1 MKTFLKNIL
10 VWILG
15 GQIRRL
21 CRRHHFKIIG
31 VVGSIGKTSTKI
43 AIAKILQSERRVR
56 YQEGNYNDTVSVPL
70 VFFGHSIPSL
80 RNIFA
85 WALIL
90 LKNEYQI
97 LGDYPFDVVVLELG
111 TDGPNQIGQFRRFL
125 HLDIAVLTA
134 VSPEHMEFFKTLEN
148 VADEEWSVS
157 FFSDLIF
164 ANRDLCKMVPDNLDH
179 KKIIFYG
186 KDLGSSYKMENIERN
201 VSGFNFDISREGKK
215 LISLSYG
222 AISEVELYT
231 ITASFVVASQFGL
244 KETSFKEAIKK
255 ISGFPGRMQKLKGIK
270 KSIIIDDTY
279 NASPVAMKI
288 ALDTLYNFPGQP
300 KVAS

>member
-80 RNIFA
+80 WNIFA

-157 FFSDLIF
+157 FFSDIIF
-164 ANRDLCKMVPDNLDH
+164 ANKDLCGVLPPNLSY
-179 KKIIFYG
+179 KKISFYG
-186 KDLGSSYKMENIERN
+186 KKFGSVYKIE
-201 VSGFNFDISREGKK
+201 
-215 LISLSYG
+215 
-222 AISEVELYT
+222 
-231 ITASFVVASQFGL
+231 
-244 KETSFKEAIKK
+244 KEFKW
-255 ISGFPGRMQKLKGIK
+255 G
-270 KSIIIDDTY
+270 
-279 NASPVAMKI
+279 
-288 ALDTLYNFPGQP
+288 
-300 KVAS
+300 